1 MIKLLKIIIINIL
14 VFLGLLIIADLT
26 VISIYQ
32 LTHSELFSHLLKKE
46 ENFRVQL
53 PNYKNIKWVRKHFE
67 EIHEF
72 QFEYV
77 SYIGW
82 RGLPYKGQ
90 TINVDRQGIRI
101 TPQSKFATEKS
112 PLVVFLGGSTMW
124 GEGSD
129 DANTI
134 PALFAQIAHGR
145 YRTMNLGESAYNA
158 FQGYLF
164 LHLQMING
172 LNPDIVVSYDGIN
185 DSCVLIPLIRPFSH
199 SREPMLRALMKGQD
213 RKEGKTLSFSHYLLN
228 PLKSFIAKYKINNVK
243 YNADDTFEIN
253 RKDAEQRAEVLLESW
268 LCTKELAETHGA
280 YFVAVLQPNPGVG
293 KPYLKHLDMSISM
306 GSCYKAY
313 YSLVLKLLQ
322 TPKYREL
329 NKHVLV
335 LTDAFDLEEY
345 IYIDD
350 GHVSPNGNKIIA
362 EKIYNHIIKF
372 NDNKNKPL
380 HTTVQPSLFDLAEHN
395 IIIVN

>member
-1 MIKLLKIIIINIL
+1 MVKLLKLVFINIV
-14 VFLGLLIIADLT
+14 VFVGLLIFLDLA
-26 VISIYQ
+26 VILIYQ
-32 LTHSELFSHLLKKE
+32 LNNAEVFSFFHKKN

-53 PNYKNIKWVRKHFE
+53 PNYKSIKWVRKHFE
-67 EIHEF
+67 ESRDV
-72 QFEYV
+72 QSEYI

-82 RGLPYKGQ
+82 RTLPYAGQ
-90 TINVDRQGIRI
+90 TINIDKQGIRI

-145 YRTMNLGESAYNA
+145 YRTLNLGESAYNA

-185 DSCVLIPLIRPFSH
+185 DSYNLIPFVRPFSH
-199 SREPMLRALMKGQD
+199 SRENMIRSVMKGRD
-213 RKEGKTLSFSHYLLN
+213 KGEDETLTFSYFLLN
-228 PLKSFIAKYKINNVK
+228 PLKSFIAKYKNNNVK
-243 YNADDTFEIN
+243 YYNNDIFEIS
-253 RKDAEQRAEVLLESW
+253 RKNAEQRAEVLLESW

-280 YFVAVLQPNPGVG
+280 YFVAVLQPNPGSG
-293 KPYLKHLDMSISM
+293 KPYLKHLDMSLSM
-306 GSCYKAY
+306 ASCYKEY
-313 YSLVLKLLQ
+313 YALVLKLLQ
-322 TPKYREL
+322 TPKYQVL
-329 NKHVLV
+329 NKHVLI
-335 LTDAFDLEEY
+335 LTDAFDSEEY

-362 EKIYNHIIKF
+362 EKIFNHIIKST
-372 NDNKNKPL
+372 DNKKKPL
-380 HTTVQPSLFDLAEHN
+380 HFLNADSKF
-395 IIIVN
+395 